1 MITSI
6 IEIEYMI
13 LSTYA
18 KKELWA
24 TQLLKDMSFEKYF
37 EIELNQ
43 VFIIEK
49 VKHETHSSI
58 QLLDDNQATN
68 FLVKDTHIHERSKH
82 IDVIYHH
89 IKNLH
94 KRNLIQ
100 LDYVS
105 SNDMMIDDLTK
116 SLLKNKFK
124 TFIKHLRLRE
134 SKINEN

>member
-1 MITSI
+1 
-6 IEIEYMI
+6 
-13 LSTYA
+13 
-18 KKELWA
+18 
-24 TQLLKDMSFEKYF
+24 MSFEKYF

-49 VKHETHSSI
+49 IKHETHSSI
-58 QLLDDNQATN
+58 QLLDDNQTIN
-68 FLVKDTHIHERSKH
+68 LLVKDAHIHERSKH

-116 SLLKNKFK
+116 SLLRNKFK
-124 TFIKHLRLRE
+124 TFIKHLKLRE
-134 SKINEN
+134 SKINES

>member
-1 MITSI
+1 MN
-6 IEIEYMI
+6 
-13 LSTYA
+13 
-18 KKELWA
+18 
-24 TQLLKDMSFEKYF
+24 FEKYF
-37 EIELNQ
+37 EIEFNQ
-43 VFIIEK
+43 IFIIER

-58 QLLDDNQATN
+58 QSQNNNQAIN
-68 FLVKDTHIHERSKH
+68 RLIKNVHIHERLKH
-82 IDVIYHH
+82 IDVIYYH

-105 SNDMMIDDLTK
+105 SNDMMIDDLTN

-134 SKINEN
+134 SKINES

>member
-1 MITSI
+1 
-6 IEIEYMI
+6 
-13 LSTYA
+13 
-18 KKELWA
+18 
-24 TQLLKDMSFEKYF
+24 MSFEKYF
-37 EIELNQ
+37 EIEFNQ
-43 VFIIEK
+43 IFIIEK

-58 QLLDDNQATN
+58 QFLNDNQAIN
-68 FLVKDTHIHERSKH
+68 FLIKDVHIHERSKH

-94 KRNLIQ
+94 KKNLIQ

-105 SNDMMIDDLTK
+105 SNDIMIDDLTK

-124 TFIKHLRLRE
+124 TFIKHLRLQK